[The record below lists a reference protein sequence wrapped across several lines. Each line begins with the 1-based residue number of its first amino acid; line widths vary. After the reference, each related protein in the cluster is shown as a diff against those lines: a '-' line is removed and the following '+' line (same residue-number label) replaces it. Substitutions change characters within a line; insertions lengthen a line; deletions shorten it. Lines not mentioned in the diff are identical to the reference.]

1 MKNLMRKDRR
11 RPMAIQ
17 PIDLQALFTQL
28 DKVGKNQAVQREG
41 QHIQESIQQI
51 QIQRKNEQ
59 NIQSVNQAQDM
70 GEEAATI
77 KDEKRHG
84 GRENNAGAGE
94 RQPEDEEFSGA
105 EEKRD
110 LIRDPAL
117 GRNIDISG

>member
-1 MKNLMRKDRR
+1 
-11 RPMAIQ
+11 MAIQ

-28 DKVGKNQAVQREG
+28 DKVGKSQTVQREG
-41 QHIQESIQQI
+41 QQIQGSIQQI

-59 NIQSVNQAQDM
+59 NIQSVNQSQDM
-70 GEEAATI
+70 GEEAGTI

-84 GRENNAGAGE
+84 ARENNARE
-94 RQPEDEEFSGA
+94 RKQQDKDSSEA